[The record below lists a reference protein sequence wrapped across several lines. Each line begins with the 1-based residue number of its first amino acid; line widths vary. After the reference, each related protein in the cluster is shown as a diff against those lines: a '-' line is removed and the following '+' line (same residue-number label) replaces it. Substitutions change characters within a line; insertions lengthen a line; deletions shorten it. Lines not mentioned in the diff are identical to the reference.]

1 MGPPQGVARAGPSA
15 DDGSN
20 LLDRFVEELPF
31 LYGFVARMG
40 VAASDRDDIIQEV
53 FLVFH
58 RRRDD
63 FDNERALRPWLSGI
77 AYRVTL
83 EQRKPGRELSFAS
96 VDAPDEISRSPEQVL
111 SQRESESIAHQALMK
126 LPPKKRAVF
135 ILHELQ
141 GQDVADVAK
150 ALRVPRFTVYSRLR
164 QGRLAFSAA
173 AARLL
178 GKDVSR

>member
-1 MGPPQGVARAGPSA
+1 LLRPRWLCLRVGVRPSA

-40 VAASDRDDIIQEV
+40 VAASDRDDIIQEM

-63 FDNERALRPWLSGI
+63 FDNQRALRPWLSGI

-111 SQRESESIAHQALMK
+111 SQRESESIAQQALMK
-126 LPPKKRAVF
+126 LPPKQRAVF

-141 GQDVADVAK
+141 GQDVADVAVH
-150 ALRVPRFTVYSRLR
+150 ATMSTHVNVWQRLR
-164 QGRLAFSAA
+164 CTRLVT
-173 AARLL
+173 L
-178 GKDVSR
+178 